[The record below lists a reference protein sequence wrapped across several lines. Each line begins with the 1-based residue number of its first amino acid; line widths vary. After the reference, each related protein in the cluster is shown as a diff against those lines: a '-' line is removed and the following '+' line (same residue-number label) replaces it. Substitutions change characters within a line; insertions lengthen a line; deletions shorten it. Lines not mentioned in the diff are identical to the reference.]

1 MHPLN
6 KCVSL
11 AVVLAL
17 GLPAQQPAK
26 PLPGQA
32 PKAEAPD
39 EPSTIRV
46 DTRLVVLHCS
56 VMDKSGKQITNLGL
70 DQFKVFENGAP
81 QPIKLFRREDI
92 PVSIGI
98 VIDNSGSMRDKRQK
112 VEAAAVQ
119 LVKASNP
126 QDEVF
131 VVNFNEDA
139 YLDVPFT
146 NDIKKMEEGV
156 ARIDSHGGTAFRDA
170 VSMSID
176 HLKQEGKKDK
186 KVILLITDGN
196 DTASVAMTLE
206 KLVEKSHKSE
216 VLIYTIGVFG
226 KDDQRDEKKARRA
239 MDALTR
245 ASGGLSYYPSSIEE
259 VESVAK
265 QVAHD
270 IRNQYVVAYSP
281 VNQELD
287 GSFRQIKVTAG
298 GSRYSVRH
306 RTGYYATA
314 EAPRRRQQVSQNN

>member
-1 MHPLN
+1 MHPIN
-6 KCVSL
+6 KA
-11 AVVLAL
+11 AVMAVWAVG
-17 GLPAQQPAK
+17 GLLAQQAAK
-26 PLPGQA
+26 PPQ
-32 PKAEAPD
+32 KAETPD
-39 EPSTIRV
+39 DQSVIRV
-46 DTRLVVLHCS
+46 DTRLVVLHCA
-56 VMDKSGKQITNLGL
+56 VTDKNGKQITSIPVE
-70 DQFKVFENGAP
+70 QFKVLENGVP

-92 PVSIGI
+92 PISLGI
-98 VIDNSGSMRDKRQK
+98 VIDNSGSMRDKRQR
-112 VEAAAVQ
+112 VEAASIQ

-131 VVNFNEDA
+131 IVNFNEDA

-186 KVILLITDGN
+186 KVILLVTDGN

-206 KLVEKSHKSE
+206 KLVEKAHKSD
-216 VLIYTIGVFG
+216 VLIYAIGVFG
-226 KDDQRDEKKARRA
+226 KDDKRDEKKARRA
-239 MDALTR
+239 MDALSS
-245 ASGGLSYYPSSIEE
+245 ASGGLSYYPDTIES
-259 VESVAK
+259 VESIAK

-270 IRNQYVVAYSP
+270 IRNQYIVGYSP
-281 VNQELD
+281 TNQELD
-287 GSFRQIKVTAG
+287 GTFRQIKVTAG